1 MKSCRYVLIVDD
13 DPSNI
18 ARMQQALAPLELIPL
33 IAGNG
38 LEALSSLNQNSG
50 PNGFAGVVITDLKMP
65 VMDGLEFLGRARK
78 EDPELP
84 IILISAYGEIPL
96 AVEAM
101 KVGAFDFLERPIEVD
116 DLLSR
121 VMRAIATRELIL
133 ENRNLRSE
141 LAKRRLA
148 AILVADIVGYSAL
161 MEADE
166 AGTFDDVRRRR
177 ETTIE
182 PILSSHGGRIFK
194 SMGDGVL
201 VEFSSAVNA
210 VQAAIALQK
219 GMSLANTTPPQ
230 AKKPLV
236 LRIGINLGDVIGEG
250 SDIYGE
256 GVNIAARLETLAE
269 PGGIV
274 ISEKVE
280 AEVRGKL
287 PAVFNDI
294 GEQQLKNIARPVR
307 AYRLRQGPSQ
317 PQRAW
322 WNKFL

>member
-13 DPSNI
+13 DPANI
-18 ARMQQALAPLELIPL
+18 ARMQQALAPLGLTPL
-33 IAGNG
+33 IAANG
-38 LEALSSLNQNSG
+38 LEALSSLNQNTG
-50 PNGFAGVVITDLKMP
+50 PSGFAGVVITDLKMP
-65 VMDGLEFLGRARK
+65 TMDGLEFLGRARK
-78 EDPELP
+78 EDAELP

-101 KVGAFDFLERPIEVD
+101 KVGAFDFLERPIELD
-116 DLLSR
+116 DLRSR
-121 VMRAIATRELIL
+121 VARAVATRDLIL
-133 ENRNLRSE
+133 ENRSLRSE
-141 LAKRRLA
+141 LAMRRLA

-194 SMGDGVL
+194 LMGDGVL

-219 GMSLANTTPPQ
+219 GMSLANTTAPQ

-274 ISEKVE
+274 ISDKVE

-307 AYRLRQGPSQ
+307 AYRLRQDTPQ
-317 PQRAW
+317 PQKPW